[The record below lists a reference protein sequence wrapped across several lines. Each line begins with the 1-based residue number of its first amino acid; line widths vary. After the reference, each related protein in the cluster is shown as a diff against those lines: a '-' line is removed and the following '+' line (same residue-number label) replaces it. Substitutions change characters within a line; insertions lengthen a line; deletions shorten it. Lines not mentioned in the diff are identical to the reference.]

1 MTSPAY
7 GAVRSVDRDQERRR
21 AEPMHLPAFTLGS
34 RLAPPGFAVCLNC
47 HRLITRYDLVEQA
60 CEGKGNVE

>member
-1 MTSPAY
+1 
-7 GAVRSVDRDQERRR
+7 VF
-21 AEPMHLPAFTLGS
+21 HLPAFTLGS
-34 RLAPPGFAVCLNC
+34 EIMPPGFAVCLFC

>member
-7 GAVRSVDRDQERRR
+7 GAVRSVDRDQEAAPRR
-21 AEPMHLPAFTLGS
+21 AWHLPALTLGN
-34 RLAPPGFAVCLNC
+34 RLMPPGFAVCLYC